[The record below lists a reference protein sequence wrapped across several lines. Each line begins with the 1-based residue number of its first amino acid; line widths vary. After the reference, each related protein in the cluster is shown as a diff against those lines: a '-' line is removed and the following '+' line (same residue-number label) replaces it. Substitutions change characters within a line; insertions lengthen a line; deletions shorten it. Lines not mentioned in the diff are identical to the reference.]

1 MIYRCM
7 EEVHGI
13 FYELQICELYP
24 EYFLSATGLAQQG
37 CLKKTEVDIELLT
50 DVDVLLMVEK
60 SIRVGNVH
68 AIYHYGKANKKYMK
82 DYGPNK
88 ESSYSCTGV
97 SRTSMDERCH
107 KRCQWLVSNEGE
119 TCLVR

>member
-1 MIYRCM
+1 M

-60 SIRVGNVH
+60 SIRVGSVH
-68 AIYHYGKANKKYMK
+68 AIYHYGKANKKVHERLWPKQRIFILMYWGVK
-82 DYGPNK
+82 NFYGWAM
-88 ESSYSCTGV
+88 SQTL
-97 SRTSMDERCH
+97 SMVGL
-107 KRCQWLVSNEGE
+107 K
-119 TCLVR
+119 